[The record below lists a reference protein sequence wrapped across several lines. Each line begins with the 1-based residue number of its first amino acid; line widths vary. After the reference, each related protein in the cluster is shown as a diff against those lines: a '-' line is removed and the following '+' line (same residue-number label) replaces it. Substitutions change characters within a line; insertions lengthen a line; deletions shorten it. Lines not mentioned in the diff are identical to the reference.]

1 MFSKAGI
8 TYLSVNRRQLQ
19 WKSFSLVKRISEV
32 RKALVVG
39 RLAKCNE
46 AMHLTDL
53 VSSPAR
59 NRRLLHLPWKLYGDG
74 VNLSHHSSFRPPLG
88 YC

>member
-32 RKALVVG
+32 RKALVIG

-59 NRRLLHLPWKLYGDG
+59 NPLLHLPWKLCGDG